1 MSGPRIARG
10 PDEVADSFDIMYAA
24 HTASCTFLLDGN
36 GICRRIVMTPGS
48 KRREASKNAARCV
61 GAQYVA
67 TLDAHVPGCL
77 VELPKV
83 GAPMLFARIDENG
96 RIALVRTGAVTAF
109 ETKRADDP
117 DPFKESV
124 GVMTSAPA
132 AEELHTPRAR
142 TERRNVEASKP
153 PGSHAQVTTRP
164 TTKATTRREAAHD
177 PYVEHPERTQR
188 IHALRPDELDPQL
201 LATDEYESEPHTI
214 APRTTLPSATPQPQA
229 RTLHDPR
236 VQLSPVEDPDD
247 PYVGSAYAPK
257 RVAVVRRRREG

>member
-1 MSGPRIARG
+1 M
-10 PDEVADSFDIMYAA
+10 ADSFDIMYAA
-24 HTASCTFLLDGN
+24 HTASCTFLLDGS

-124 GVMTSAPA
+124 GVMTSAPS
-132 AEELHTPRAR
+132 AEELHTPRVR
-142 TERRNVEASKP
+142 TDRRNVEASKP
-153 PGSHAQVTTRP
+153 PGSHAQ
-164 TTKATTRREAAHD
+164 ATGRAASRREARD

-188 IHALRPDELDPQL
+188 IQALRPDELDPQL
-201 LATDEYESEPHTI
+201 LTTDEYESEPHTI

-229 RTLHDPR
+229 RTLHEPR

-247 PYVGSAYAPK
+247 PYVGNAYAPK

>member
-1 MSGPRIARG
+1 MG
-10 PDEVADSFDIMYAA
+10 DSFDITYAA
-24 HTASCTFLLDGN
+24 HTASCTFLLDSN

-124 GVMTSAPA
+124 GVMTSAPS
-132 AEELHTPRAR
+132 AEELQTPRVRHEAP
-142 TERRNVEASKP
+142 RRSSKP
-153 PGSHAQVTTRP
+153 PPAPQPPARDAYTEV
-164 TTKATTRREAAHD
+164 
-177 PYVEHPERTQR
+177 PERTQR
-188 IHALRPDELDPQL
+188 IQALRAEELDPAL
-201 LATDEYESEPHTI
+201 LATAEYESEPHTI
-214 APRTTLPSATPQPQA
+214 APRTTLPSAAAPPHHA
-229 RTLHDPR
+229 RTLRDPH
-236 VQLSPVEDPDD
+236 VPLSPVEDPDD